1 MASTGISLFSSAE
14 VSTLSSR
21 LIFPLPVTSLALQV
35 SNEVYPVDIM
45 CSGDGKKCRTSSRG
59 KTPNPSVSAMMMV
72 PMPIPITEMGS
83 TPMRTMN
90 ISAID
95 EMRSGTVATAPIIVS
110 VNSE

>member
-1 MASTGISLFSSAE
+1 
-14 VSTLSSR
+14 
-21 LIFPLPVTSLALQV
+21 
-35 SNEVYPVDIM
+35 M

-110 VNSE
+110 VNKMKICTVSIQAATAAATAPGKIHIMIWVAGWSWTRRNLARA